1 MTAAP
6 DRLEVGRI
14 GRPQGLRG
22 EVTALLSTD
31 RAERTEPGAVLY
43 ADDRELVV
51 VRARARKQG
60 WVIQFEG
67 VSDVEGAEALRGAV
81 LTAAPL
87 TDDEVEDDTWWV
99 HDLVGADV
107 VDTAG
112 RTLGRVTAIEANPAH
127 DLLVLDG
134 GALVPLPFV
143 TDRAPGRV
151 TIDVP
156 DGLLDGTLDTPGD

>member
-1 MTAAP
+1 M
-6 DRLEVGRI
+6 RLEVGRI

-22 EVTALLSTD
+22 EVTAVLSTD
-31 RAERTEPGAVLY
+31 RSERTEPGAVLY

-51 VRARARKQG
+51 VRARPRKQG

-67 VSDVEGAEALRGAV
+67 VDDVDAAETLRGAT
-81 LTAAPL
+81 LTAEPL
-87 TDDEVEDDTWWV
+87 DDDDVVDDPWWV

-107 VDTAG
+107 VD
-112 RTLGRVTAIEANPAH
+112 RTGTVLGRVTAVEANPAH

-143 TDRAPGRV
+143 VERAPGRITV
-151 TIDVP
+151 DVP
-156 DGLLDGTLDTPGD
+156 PGLLDGDAEEARP